1 MSLCV
6 RCAFTPGHED
16 IANARADVLEVIAHG
31 HEPLYMLTDLET
43 PYETYHQDGSPRS
56 EEYPLVWAHHFLVA
70 DSQGMVHWM
79 HPKLRAAL
87 GAITIEDIRAVLQ
100 NAPWAKNKEGVA
112 HTFHQSACAALAG
125 LDTRMEATEQLRRAI
140 LDLPP
145 ARDAQEAYAG
155 LLHLF
160 AAAPLPSSL
169 AWAMANITLG
179 VDMHDAFTHAYGPLS
194 HIHAIARRIPLSS
207 TPPSKMDAHKAFV
220 TLYTQRVPTSA
231 HVAVEHHIALLTVAS
246 AHAHGLYPAS
256 LRALH
261 EHPDYI
267 CAVAAARIQ
276 QGS

>member
-1 MSLCV
+1 
-6 RCAFTPGHED
+6 
-16 IANARADVLEVIAHG
+16 
-31 HEPLYMLTDLET
+31 
-43 PYETYHQDGSPRS
+43 
-56 EEYPLVWAHHFLVA
+56 
-70 DSQGMVHWM
+70 
-79 HPKLRAAL
+79 
-87 GAITIEDIRAVLQ
+87 
-100 NAPWAKNKEGVA
+100 
-112 HTFHQSACAALAG
+112 
-125 LDTRMEATEQLRRAI
+125 MEATEQLRRAI
-140 LDLPP
+140 LNLPP

-207 TPPSKMDAHKAFV
+207 TPPSKMDAHNAFV
-220 TLYTQRVPTSA
+220 TLYTQRTPTSA

-261 EHPDYI
+261 DHPDYI

-276 QGS
+276 QGSYDCHREESPYARIGEAIGAIIAQKGNEVIGLGRLIDTANAYLAQRGEGRRLTADICRRQYDYFLDIPF